1 MINNIRM
8 WWRWNGRYI
17 HREFSHGVKNLW
29 KWFPT
34 IWKDRDWDHNFIY
47 NLLAKKLEFQADFIG
62 KSGIHIDA
70 KRDAERIRLVVKL
83 IKLQQESFYAM
94 EYMDYSE
101 TEFKFIPT
109 KHELYE
115 VQINEISESYDE
127 YFAKYPRQYKIAL
140 QECGADASKTKL
152 AIVIGTQ
159 NQQRSKD
166 LLYRIIQENIERWW
180 D

>member
-1 MINNIRM
+1 MKNRLTE
-8 WWRWNGRYI
+8 WWYNLTSGLRSLRYWVPI
-17 HREFSHGVKNLW
+17 
-29 KWFPT
+29 
-34 IWKDRDWDHNFIY
+34 IWKDRDWDYWHIY
-47 NLLAKKLEFQADFIG
+47 NILKFKLEQN
-62 KSGIHIDA
+62 A
-70 KRDAERIRLVVKL
+70 KLLQNKQRFVDSARSAEKMLLCARL
-83 IKLQQESFYAM
+83 IEIQQEELYAM

-101 TEFKFIPT
+101 TDFEFLPT
-109 KHELYE
+109 NDELYE
-115 VQINEISESYDE
+115 LRINEISESYDE

>member
-1 MINNIRM
+1 MKNRLTE
-8 WWRWNGRYI
+8 WWYNLTSGLRSLRYWVPI
-17 HREFSHGVKNLW
+17 
-29 KWFPT
+29 
-34 IWKDRDWDHNFIY
+34 IWKDRDWDYWHIY
-47 NLLAKKLEFQADFIG
+47 NILKFKLEQN
-62 KSGIHIDA
+62 A
-70 KRDAERIRLVVKL
+70 KLLQNKQRFVNSTRSAEKMLLCARL
-83 IKLQQESFYAM
+83 IEIQQEELYAM
-94 EYMDYSE
+94 EYMDYNE
-101 TEFKFIPT
+101 TDFEFLPT
-109 KHELYE
+109 NDELYE
-115 VQINEISESYDE
+115 LRINEISESYDE